1 MNLLVTRN
9 WTSVL
14 FDLDGTIL
22 DSAPG
27 ILRSLKDTFANVGVP
42 IPPDSE
48 LIHYVGPPLIDSLRN
63 RAGFDEA
70 KAAEVLALY
79 RKDYR
84 KDGIFDAAIFPGMV
98 GLLSSLK
105 DSGVSLA
112 LATSKPEAQALRA
125 LDHFELR
132 QFFDVVAGATEDET
146 RSSKAD
152 IIAHALEEMR
162 SRGSNL
168 EATVMV
174 GDRIYDIEGA
184 AANGVPTIIVE
195 WGYGSPEEATGAMAT
210 VFSADRL
217 RELLLG

>member
-1 MNLLVTRN
+1 MNLIVTRS

-27 ILRSLKDTFANVGVP
+27 ILRSLKDTFAHVGVP
-42 IPPDSE
+42 VPPDSE

-70 KAAEVLALY
+70 KAAEVLAIY
-79 RKDYR
+79 RNDYR
-84 KDGIFDAAIFPGMV
+84 KDGIFDAAIFPGIV

-105 DSGVSLA
+105 ESGVTLA
-112 LATSKPEAQALRA
+112 LATSKPEQQAIRA

-132 QFFDVVAGATEDET
+132 EFFDVVAGASEDET

-152 IIAHALEEMR
+152 IVAHALE
-162 SRGSNL
+162 GLKNHGANL

-174 GDRIYDIEGA
+174 GDRIYDVEGA
-184 AANGVPTIIVE
+184 TANGIPTIIVE